1 VSSKISAATSEC
13 SSFAG
18 HFDGHVEALKQSTWH
33 CLMQHAQGFIGS
45 HWTPTPPS
53 GDYLLCIAPV
63 AARVTINTTMM
74 QYVPTLLAISMVIAM
89 R

>member
-1 VSSKISAATSEC
+1 VSSKISAATSKC

-33 CLMQHAQGFIGS
+33 CLMQHAQSFIRS
-45 HWTPTPPS
+45 HWTPPS

-63 AARVTINTTMM
+63 AARVTINITMM
-74 QYVPTLLAISMVIAM
+74 QYVPTLLAVSMVIAM